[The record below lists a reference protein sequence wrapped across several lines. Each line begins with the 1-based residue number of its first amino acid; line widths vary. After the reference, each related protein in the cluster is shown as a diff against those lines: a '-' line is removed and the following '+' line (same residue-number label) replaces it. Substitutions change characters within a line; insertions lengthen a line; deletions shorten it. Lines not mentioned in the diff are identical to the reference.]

1 MRLFHFLIFTFLG
14 YNLHAQIKGDIKDID
29 GKPVIAATVVLIKSY
44 DSSIVH
50 SASFFFSGGSSL
62 K

>member
-1 MRLFHFLIFTFLG
+1 MG